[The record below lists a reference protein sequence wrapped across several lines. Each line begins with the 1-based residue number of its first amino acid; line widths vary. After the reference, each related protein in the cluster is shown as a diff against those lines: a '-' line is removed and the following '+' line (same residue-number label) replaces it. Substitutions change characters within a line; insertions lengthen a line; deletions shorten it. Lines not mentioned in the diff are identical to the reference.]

1 MNHIE
6 INHDIGLSNNFAI
19 QQKNFLESKLGQVIN
34 QGINIGLKYVLPDVI
49 ENEIIEIK
57 DTLIKNGLSEGVKK
71 AIDSAINLGKS
82 VLGIITGNFEN
93 IGQVQNAIKK
103 GGIIDSVGEI
113 IDKVVTTSVDKGV
126 ISTSIGRTI
135 QRGKNTILNTVS
147 NHIENEFQ
155 SQLNNIEKLEK
166 YENNWKQYYK
176 DHNFDEMQ
184 REYEKIQ
191 EKLKEITPIENTIK
205 EARVISNIHQLIKNN
220 GKNFDLSE
228 EALELAKQI

>member
-6 INHDIGLSNNFAI
+6 INHDIDHSNNFAI
-19 QQKNFLESKLGQVIN
+19 QQKIFLESKLGQVIN

-176 DHNFDEMQ
+176 DRNFDEMQ

-205 EARVISNIHQLIKNN
+205 EARVISNIHQLIQNN

>member
-6 INHDIGLSNNFAI
+6 INHDIDLSNNFAI

-176 DHNFDEMQ
+176 DRNFDEMQ